1 MKDSYI
7 DQLSERLKNKGI
19 LYAFG
24 VSGSGDSLNLI
35 TSLEAQGVRY
45 FPVAHEASAALMA
58 GACCRKGKTNG
69 VGITIKGPG
78 FSNLVPGILSN
89 MYENRPALTISEAY
103 GSKAASYQKHK
114 RLDHFSVCSSIVK
127 GFASAGV
134 SPNIVDEL
142 INTGCAEIPGPVHL
156 DLNSSE
162 TPDAEI
168 HVMQQK
174 NSRSKI
180 TGVRDILDRIASSNR
195 PAVILGSLVTR
206 CLSDFT
212 WDKIGVPVVTTVA
225 AKGAINEESSFSG
238 GVITGEIKE
247 LSPEQTILSKA
258 DLIVAFGLRN
268 TEVIRP
274 VPFQA
279 PLIIVDAVDT
289 ELHHGFEPDIVYV
302 ADDIIEI
309 TESIIDALSERS
321 WGGDVVL
328 EHWRSVESEL
338 FAEEWL
344 PAQVIHNVQDSLEK
358 DTMLTLDTGLF
369 CIIGE
374 TVWKS
379 RSTENFCGS
388 SVGRFMGTAIP
399 TAIGIAIS
407 SPGRKVVCAVGD
419 GGVRPYL
426 PEIRLAV
433 EEKLPIL
440 FLLISDGRYGTI
452 ALSARSRKVTA
463 TAYDIPSSTW
473 WKAVEAMGCP
483 ALKIE
488 SLDEMNRAIVEW
500 MEERGPLF
508 LEMHFESEKY
518 INSVCKL
525 R

>member
-1 MKDSYI
+1 MKDNYI
-7 DQLSERLKNKGI
+7 DQLSEQLKNKGI

-24 VSGSGDSLNLI
+24 VSGSGDSLSLI
-35 TSLEAQGVRY
+35 TGLESQGVRY

-58 GACCRKGKTNG
+58 GACCRKGKTNA

-103 GSKAASYQKHK
+103 GAKAASYQKHK
-114 RLDHFSVCSSIVK
+114 RLGHFSVCSSIVK

-134 SPNIVDEL
+134 SPKIVDEL
-142 INTGCAEIPGPVHL
+142 INAGCSEIPGPVHL

-162 TPDAEI
+162 TSNVKI
-168 HVMQQK
+168 HIMQQK
-174 NSRSKI
+174 NSHSEI
-180 TGVRDILDRIASSNR
+180 TGVRDIFDRIASSNR
-195 PAVILGSLVTR
+195 PAIILGSLVSR

-212 WDKIGVPVVTTVA
+212 WEKIGVPVVTTAA

-247 LSPEQTILSKA
+247 VSPEQTILSKA

-274 VPFQA
+274 VPFQV
-279 PLIIVDAVDT
+279 PLIIVDVVDT
-289 ELHHGFEPDIVYV
+289 ELHDGFEPDIVYV
-302 ADDIIEI
+302 ADSIIEI
-309 TESIIDALSERS
+309 TQSIVNALSKRP
-321 WGGDVVL
+321 WGCDVVFD
-328 EHWRSVESEL
+328 HWKAVESEL

-344 PAQVIHNVQDSLEK
+344 PAQVICGVQDSLGK
-358 DTMLTLDTGLF
+358 DTILTLDTGLF

-379 RSTENFCGS
+379 RSPENFCGS

-399 TAIGIAIS
+399 TAIGLAIS
-407 SPGRKVVCAVGD
+407 SPGRKVVCAIGD

-440 FLLISDGRYGTI
+440 FLLMSDGRYGTI
-452 ALSARSRKVTA
+452 ALSAMSRKVSA
-463 TAYDIPSSTW
+463 RAYDIPSSTW

-483 ALKIE
+483 ASTVENLE
-488 SLDEMNRAIVEW
+488 EMKCAIVAW
-500 MEERGPLF
+500 MKERGPLF
-508 LEMHFESEKY
+508 LEMHFDAEKY